1 MKKFYVGSEVG
12 QLRKVILH
20 RPGLSLNRLTPS
32 NCESLLFDDV
42 LRAELAGREHEA
54 FQQVLRDNGT
64 EVFLL
69 HDLLTETLANSEAK
83 SWVLDHQVNKNRFG
97 DALAKDVY
105 SHLASMENRKLAS
118 HLIGGLTVSE
128 LTGNNKP
135 LACRS
140 MTLDML
146 SPSEF
151 LIDPIPNHLFTR
163 DTSCW
168 VYGGVSMNPMAKT
181 ARKRET
187 VHMRAIYNYHPMFKD
202 AEFFKYFGDDDQNYD
217 LSTIEGGDVL
227 VIGRGTVLIGM
238 SERTTPQGVEQL
250 SRALLNTGQAKKIIA
265 LQLPKARSCMHLD
278 TVFTHM
284 DIDCFT
290 YYPDIMKG
298 DIGCWELTL
307 NNHEELVTTRVKDG
321 FIKAIERALDV
332 PELRLIPTGGDIY
345 EAEREQWNDA
355 NNVLA
360 IRPGVVVTYERN
372 VNTIRN
378 MREAGIEVLTIPGED
393 LGRGRGGARCM
404 SCPILRD
411 DI

>member
-1 MKKFYVGSEVG
+1 MKQFYVGSEVG

-42 LRAELAGREHEA
+42 LRAELAGREHET

-69 HDLLTETLANSEAK
+69 HDLLTETLANGEAK

-97 DALAKDVY
+97 DALARDIY
-105 SHLASMENRKLAS
+105 SHLTHLENRKLAS

-168 VYGGVSMNPMAKT
+168 VYGGVSMNPMAKP

-202 AEFFKYFGDDDQNYD
+202 AEFLKYFGDDDQNYD

-227 VIGRGTVLIGM
+227 VIGRGAVLIGM

-250 SRALLNTGQAKKIIA
+250 SRALLGTGQAKKIIA

-298 DIGCWELTL
+298 DIACWELTL
-307 NNHEELVTTRVKDG
+307 GNYEELVTTRVKDG
-321 FIKAIERALDV
+321 FIKAIARALEV

-372 VNTIRN
+372 INTIRN
-378 MREAGIEVLTIPGED
+378 MREAGIDVLTIPGED

>member
-1 MKKFYVGSEVG
+1 MNKFYVGSEIG
-12 QLRKVILH
+12 QLRKVMLH
-20 RPGLSLNRLTPS
+20 RPELSLKRLTPS

-42 LRAELAGREHEA
+42 LRIEQAGKEHDE
-54 FQQVLRDNGT
+54 FQKVLTENGT
-64 EVFLL
+64 EVY
-69 HDLLTETLANSEAK
+69 LLTNMLAETLRIPEAK
-83 SWVLDHQVNKNRFG
+83 AWVLDRQVNKHRYGN
-97 DALAKDVY
+97 ALAKEVRAYLESMDEM
-105 SHLASMENRKLAS
+105 SLAKHLT
-118 HLIGGLTVSE
+118 GGLTVAE
-128 LTGNNKP
+128 LDSSSK
-135 LACRS
+135 S
-140 MTLDML
+140 MTLGMMGETD
-146 SPSEF
+146 F
-151 LIDPIPNHLFTR
+151 IIDPIPNHLFTR

-168 VYGGVSMNPMAKT
+168 IYGGVSVNPMAKP

-187 VHMRAIYNYHPMFKD
+187 VHLRAIYKFHPMFKD
-202 AEFFKYFGDDDQNYD
+202 ADFLTYFGDEDRNFDH
-217 LSTIEGGDVL
+217 STIEGGDVL

-250 SRALLNTGQAKKIIA
+250 TRALFKTGQAKKVIA

-290 YYPDIMKG
+290 YYPDIMRG
-298 DIGCWELTL
+298 DTACWELTPGAD
-307 NNHEELVTTRVKDG
+307 EEIVFTRVKDG
-321 FIKAIERALDV
+321 FTKAIARALDV
-332 PELRLIPTGGDIY
+332 PELRMIPTGGDVF

-360 IRPGVVVTYERN
+360 VRPGVVVTYERN

-378 MREAGIEVLTIPGED
+378 MEKAGIKVLTIPGED

-404 SCPILRD
+404 SCPMQRD

>member
-1 MKKFYVGSEVG
+1 MSRFYVGSEVG
-12 QLRKVILH
+12 KLRKVLLH
-20 RPGLSLNRLTPS
+20 RPELSLKHLTPS

-42 LRAELAGREHEA
+42 LRIEQAGKEHDA
-54 FQQVLRDNGT
+54 FQKVLTDNGV
-64 EVFLL
+64 EVY
-69 HDLLTETLANSEAK
+69 LLTKLLAETLSYNNAKEWILDRQINHYRYGETLAREVRSHLM
-83 SWVLDHQVNKNRFG
+83 SLDNLT
-97 DALAKDVY
+97 LAK
-105 SHLASMENRKLAS
+105 HLT
-118 HLIGGLTVSE
+118 GGLTVAE
-128 LTGNNKP
+128 LNGSSK
-135 LACRS
+135 S
-140 MTLDML
+140 MTLGMMGPTD
-146 SPSEF
+146 F
-151 LIDPIPNHLFTR
+151 IIDPIPNHLFTR

-168 VYGGVSMNPMAKT
+168 IYGGVSMNPMAKN

-187 VHMRAIYNYHPMFKD
+187 VHLRAIYKFHPLFKN
-202 AEFFKYFGDDDQNYD
+202 AEFFRYMGDEDINYD
-217 LSTIEGGDVL
+217 HATIEGGDVL
-227 VIGRGTVLIGM
+227 VLGRGNVLIGM

-250 SRALLNTGQAKKIIA
+250 TRSLLKTGQAKKVIA

-290 YYPDIMKG
+290 YYPDIMRA
-298 DIGCWELTL
+298 DTDCWELTL
-307 NNHEELVTTRVKDG
+307 SENETMEARRVKDG
-321 FIKAIERALDV
+321 FVNAIARALNV
-332 PELRLIPTGGDIY
+332 PELRLVPTGGDIF

-360 IRPGVVVTYERN
+360 IEPGVVVTYERN

-378 MREAGIEVLTIPGED
+378 MEEAGIKVLTIPGEE

>member
-1 MKKFYVGSEVG
+1 MKDFYVGSEVG

-20 RPGLSLNRLTPS
+20 RPDLCLNRLTPS

-42 LRAELAGREHEA
+42 LRIELAGKEHDA
-54 FQQVLRDNGT
+54 FQKVLRDNGT

-69 HDLLTETLANSEAK
+69 HDLLEETLASTEAK
-83 SWVLDHQVNKNRFG
+83 NWILDHQVNKNRFG
-97 DALAKDVY
+97 NDLAKDVR
-105 SHLASMENRKLAS
+105 SHLSSMDNDNLARY
-118 HLIGGLTVSE
+118 LIGGLSVSE
-128 LTGNNKP
+128 LDSSLSK
-135 LACRS
+135 S
-140 MTLDML
+140 MTLDMM
-146 SPSEF
+146 SPSDF

-168 VYGGVSMNPMAKT
+168 IYGGVSMNPMAKA

-187 VHMRAIYNYHPMFKD
+187 VHLRAIYNHHPMFKNSD
-202 AEFFKYFGDDDQNYD
+202 FFTYFGDDDQNYD

-250 SRALLNTGQAKKIIA
+250 SRALFMTGQAKKVIA
-265 LQLPKARSCMHLD
+265 LELPKARSCMHLD

-298 DIGCWELTL
+298 DIACWELTMGD
-307 NNHEELVTTRVKDG
+307 NEELVTTRVKDG
-321 FIKAIERALDV
+321 FIKAIERSLGV
-332 PELRLIPTGGDIY
+332 SELRLIPTGGDIY

-360 IRPGVVVTYERN
+360 VRPGVVVTYERN
-372 VNTIRN
+372 IHTIKN
-378 MREAGIEVLTIPGED
+378 MQAAGIEVLTIPGED

-404 SCPILRD
+404 SCPIQRD

>member
-1 MKKFYVGSEVG
+1 MGRFYVGSEVG
-12 QLRKVILH
+12 KLRKVLLH
-20 RPGLSLNRLTPS
+20 RPELSLKHLTPS

-42 LRAELAGREHEA
+42 LRIEQAGKEHDA
-54 FQQVLRDNGT
+54 FQKVLTDNGV
-64 EVFLL
+64 EVY
-69 HDLLTETLANSEAK
+69 LLTKLLAETLSYNNAKEWILDRQINHYRYGETLAREVRSHLM
-83 SWVLDHQVNKNRFG
+83 SLDNLT
-97 DALAKDVY
+97 LAK
-105 SHLASMENRKLAS
+105 HLT
-118 HLIGGLTVSE
+118 GGLTVAE
-128 LTGNNKP
+128 LNGSSK
-135 LACRS
+135 S
-140 MTLDML
+140 MTLGMMGPTD
-146 SPSEF
+146 F
-151 LIDPIPNHLFTR
+151 IIDPIPNHLFTR

-168 VYGGVSMNPMAKT
+168 IYGGVSMNPMAKN

-187 VHMRAIYNYHPMFKD
+187 VHLRAIYKFHPLFKN
-202 AEFFKYFGDDDQNYD
+202 AEFFRYMGDEDINYD
-217 LSTIEGGDVL
+217 HATIEGGDVL
-227 VIGRGTVLIGM
+227 VLGRGNVLIGM

-250 SRALLNTGQAKKIIA
+250 SRSLLKTGQAKKVIA

-290 YYPDIMKG
+290 YYPDIMRA
-298 DIGCWELTL
+298 DTDCWELTL
-307 NNHEELVTTRVKDG
+307 SENETMEARRVKDG
-321 FIKAIERALDV
+321 FINAIARALNV
-332 PELRLIPTGGDIY
+332 PELRLVPTGGDIF

-360 IRPGVVVTYERN
+360 IEPGVVVTYERN

-378 MREAGIEVLTIPGED
+378 MEEAGIKVLTIPGEE